1 MAAQT
6 AVQESRGGSAPGSD
20 EGQAAAEQ
28 QKGTGV
34 AADGA
39 GAERAS
45 APAAP
50 AKPAPAEPAAAPE
63 PQQAGATA
71 PASPSP
77 ARDSHVTGGG
87 SRTEDR
93 PAPSAGGG
101 AKAPAP
107 RAPEAPA
114 PAAAPAPK
122 GAGPAKSG
130 AAPARR
136 AAPAARGRAAE
147 GAVAGAGRRLARQG
161 REGPGPGARPLG
173 RRSRGRPRHGLEA
186 QAPQGARSHG
196 RRRRLRRSHGRRGA
210 LVAGGGPAVD
220 GASGGSAPD
229 TAGKPRADAP
239 AAYAQDPA
247 AKSEAPRQEDAE
259 VTGAKAPEGQIEAE
273 KAEEPGGWDTFKMAL
288 GFGIGKVLSW
298 VGFEVDASEL
308 AAKFAGLPTKDEAL
322 AQAQAGNAPG
332 VEMQGAAERT
342 AGEQGS
348 AVDTKGQETVA
359 TGRDDAGRPMG
370 EDQVYPDAP
379 KERMAAKVP
388 GGQGGAGGPRPAA
401 PRPGPCRR
409 RRRRRSPST
418 SAGPSSRRRSARAAS
433 RCPRAGRRRTPTSAP
448 RRRSTGRRWTRRSR
462 PTPPARPPSATARWR
477 TSPPSGPAG
486 ERSRTRNSAS
496 WATRRPNGT
505 RRSARTSRTRR
516 SRPTTTSPRRRTTA
530 TGRSGTRTPRPNATR
545 RRSDD
550 SVEDSGNWVT
560 KAFDWI
566 KKKVIEI
573 KDAIVRVIKAARDA
587 VVGFI
592 KNFKETVER
601 WIDAARKF
609 VVDTIKQLI
618 DDLVEFAKAMVRAIV
633 ELAARVRKFVT
644 DLIAAAIALVNRLAD
659 ALKQAVSDLLDAI
672 GKLLGSILD
681 FLKKMLQAAVKAV
694 VDAVKAVLDFASK
707 LLSALGD
714 WMLIAVDFLSDPGG
728 WLGGAKNSAV
738 DGAKN
743 HLFAEVSSAVKQWF
757 REKIQEIIGVPKAV
771 IDKLVRGGWTLD
783 KIVKEAW
790 DAVVPQ
796 LPLIIGEL
804 VLTKVV
810 AKLIPGAGWVMA
822 VIDAIRTAWGALSA
836 ILRALGMVLDW
847 LKAVRGGGAGI
858 LFAKAV
864 AAGVVA
870 LLEVLY
876 QALLSGIGKYVSKV
890 GRRLKDVAAK
900 LGKPKPGK
908 PKGPGAPDAPAD
920 GRPAKPEDRAPG
932 RPGTP
937 PKDRP
942 TDPKRPAPPKA
953 PAPPKKPADRPKPLS
968 TTAPTR
974 PKDSARP
981 DRPRETS
988 RPQDTATPKPRT
1000 TDPSRPRDTGRPDR
1014 PGDRTPDRDPKRRDD
1029 TSPTGAAPTGT
1040 TPGAVPAR
1048 RTTRTGRGAAQ
1059 GQGRQGQGPQAEGQ
1073 GPGRGKAAEKGR
1085 TEEEG
1090 GLQGVQGRAPAQDRR
1105 AAAPEIE
1112 LGSSPVDDRQGL
1124 RVPAP
1129 WSQGLVSAHGSFIRT
1144 GPAVRRHRQAQ
1155 PEQRAAGGFRLTGAE
1170 LRELVHEVSRDMLQD
1185 PRVQAAAIR
1194 MRLEKMADPDAT
1206 LDVNSAADF
1215 PGAVEYLRG
1224 RGSNL
1229 AVSTPSGSQNVSPHQ
1244 PPVDAMENYR
1254 VGQDREPVQ
1263 EQNKQG
1269 EINAYTQIEL
1279 GSTKS
1284 GKPIPS
1290 TYPNIAKKIEE
1301 LAAEGLQGPTL
1312 AGALHSFT
1320 TFGRMPGNLTPPRG
1334 D

>member
-1 MAAQT
+1 
-6 AVQESRGGSAPGSD
+6 
-20 EGQAAAEQ
+20 
-28 QKGTGV
+28 
-34 AADGA
+34 
-39 GAERAS
+39 
-45 APAAP
+45 
-50 AKPAPAEPAAAPE
+50 
-63 PQQAGATA
+63 
-71 PASPSP
+71 
-77 ARDSHVTGGG
+77 
-87 SRTEDR
+87 
-93 PAPSAGGG
+93 
-101 AKAPAP
+101 
-107 RAPEAPA
+107 
-114 PAAAPAPK
+114 
-122 GAGPAKSG
+122 
-130 AAPARR
+130 
-136 AAPAARGRAAE
+136 
-147 GAVAGAGRRLARQG
+147 
-161 REGPGPGARPLG
+161 
-173 RRSRGRPRHGLEA
+173 
-186 QAPQGARSHG
+186 
-196 RRRRLRRSHGRRGA
+196 
-210 LVAGGGPAVD
+210 
-220 GASGGSAPD
+220 
-229 TAGKPRADAP
+229 
-239 AAYAQDPA
+239 
-247 AKSEAPRQEDAE
+247 
-259 VTGAKAPEGQIEAE
+259 
-273 KAEEPGGWDTFKMAL
+273 
-288 GFGIGKVLSW
+288 
-298 VGFEVDASEL
+298 
-308 AAKFAGLPTKDEAL
+308 
-322 AQAQAGNAPG
+322 
-332 VEMQGAAERT
+332 
-342 AGEQGS
+342 
-348 AVDTKGQETVA
+348 
-359 TGRDDAGRPMG
+359 MG

-388 GGQGGAGGPRPAA
+388 GGQGGAGGPRAGGAA
-401 PRPGPCRR
+401 TGAVPPE
-409 RRRRRSPST
+409 
-418 SAGPSSRRRSARAAS
+418 AAS
-433 RCPRAGRRRTPTSAP
+433 EVAEHERGPQFQAAFGEGRKQMSEGRQKKDTDFRTSQEKHRQKVDAEVASNTAGQAAERDRAMADVTAQRAGWRAEQDEELGKLGDKKTERHEKVRKDVQDKEKQTDDDVAKEKDDGD
-448 RRRSTGRRWTRRSR
+448 RKIRDENTR
-462 PTPPARPPSATARWR
+462 A
-477 TSPPSGPAG
+477 
-486 ERSRTRNSAS
+486 ERDAEKKR
-496 WATRRPNGT
+496 
-505 RRSARTSRTRR
+505 
-516 SRPTTTSPRRRTTA
+516 
-530 TGRSGTRTPRPNATR
+530 
-545 RRSDD
+545 DD

-609 VVDTIKQLI
+609 VVDTIKQLV

-672 GKLLGSILD
+672 GKLLSSILD

-804 VLTKVV
+804 VMTKVV

-932 RPGTP
+932 KSATP
-937 PKDRP
+937 DRP
-942 TDPKRPAPPKA
+942 TDTKRPAPPKS

-968 TTAPTR
+968 PPAPTR

-981 DRPRETS
+981 DRPKETS

-1000 TDPSRPRDTGRPDR
+1000 TDPSRPRDTDRPDR

-1029 TSPTGAAPTGT
+1029 TSPDKRSPDREDSG
-1040 TPGAVPAR
+1040 R
-1048 RTTRTGRGAAQ
+1048 RPRPKDDKGKVRDRHKDDKSRDRRPKDTRDKDRD
-1059 GQGRQGQGPQAEGQ
+1059 RAEAKQ
-1073 GPGRGKAAEKGR
+1073 RKKEQR
-1085 TEEEG
+1085 TEEENSQESKKDR
-1090 GLQGVQGRAPAQDRR
+1090 LHRAVLRIRPKVRTLLDKGVGQSTMRGV
-1105 AAAPEIE
+1105 
-1112 LGSSPVDDRQGL
+1112 LLGL
-1124 RVPAP
+1124 RA
-1129 WSQGLVSAHGSFIRT
+1129 WH
-1144 GPAVRRHRQAQ
+1144 
-1155 PEQRAAGGFRLTGAE
+1155 RLTGLSAEPTRPFSIVASLNPEEGVTDQQRVRAE
-1170 LRELVHEVSRDMLQD
+1170 LEAHLDGLSNRKELEEAMGVTSVDDWFLFMDGGDVNEFGQKMKRRISVLAREEAKKRNDWTLRIIRRAEKEVKSGATDIESGGTGTVSQNPEVAKNIQRMLEYSGYQEQKSRVKSNSTTSSSATKWETHFDRLGYARKALILKRAEQKGELILREVGKGKSFPNPLPPEQVQEMLRTPRIKNITDGFKQAVRVRALELIAGRPELQDRINRKITSMHPDHEVDLKFGGLDSWKNLYLLDGKTNTEMG
-1185 PRVQAAAIR
+1185 PAISINN
-1194 MRLEKMADPDAT
+1194 KGA
-1206 LDVNSAADF
+1206 SAGTVVTVTVKWWD
-1215 PGAVEYLRG
+1215 E
-1224 RGSNL
+1224 
-1229 AVSTPSGSQNVSPHQ
+1229 
-1244 PPVDAMENYR
+1244 
-1254 VGQDREPVQ
+1254 
-1263 EQNKQG
+1263 
-1269 EINAYTQIEL
+1269 
-1279 GSTKS
+1279 
-1284 GKPIPS
+1284 
-1290 TYPNIAKKIEE
+1290 
-1301 LAAEGLQGPTL
+1301 
-1312 AGALHSFT
+1312 
-1320 TFGRMPGNLTPPRG
+1320 
-1334 D
+1334 